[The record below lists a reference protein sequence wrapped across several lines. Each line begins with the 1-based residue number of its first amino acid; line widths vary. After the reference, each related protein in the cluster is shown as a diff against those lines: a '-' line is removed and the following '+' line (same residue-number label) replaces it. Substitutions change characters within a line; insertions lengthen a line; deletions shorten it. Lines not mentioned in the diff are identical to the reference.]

1 MGIVFKASEVPAG
14 NDYAPI
20 TPGVYN
26 VQMDTVEEK
35 QTLAGGVSWNLKMK
49 IVSEAFKGRTF
60 FLSYN
65 VENANKTTQDIAR
78 REIAQIA
85 ELVGAS
91 DDISIESIKT
101 NSVFSI
107 TLEQRPV
114 GDKVYYNAKNWALTE
129 TVKKSVATAPST
141 TTKAKPWAK

>member
-1 MGIVFKASEVPAG
+1 
-14 NDYAPI
+14 
-20 TPGVYN
+20 
-26 VQMDTVEEK
+26 MDTVEEK

-49 IVSEAFKGRTF
+49 IISDKFTGRTF

-85 ELVGAS
+85 ELVGAG

-101 NSVFSI
+101 NAIFTI

-114 GDKVYYNAKNWALTE
+114 GDKVYYNAKSWVLADKK
-129 TVKKSVATAPST
+129 TVAAAPST
-141 TTKAKPWAK
+141 TTTAKPWQK